1 MRNNKEHLGSI
12 PHQFL
17 GRLVATLV
25 IGAVLCGGCVHTV
38 PTISFDEFM
47 ALQREDAPPDS
58 QPAPASPRATKA
70 RVDRNLGPYRAGPGD
85 VLSVT
90 LSGLDVAVVSPVSAL
105 VHSDGAIT
113 LPLAGDIMVEGKT
126 LEEIENTV
134 RDAFVPSVVRDL
146 VARVV
151 VEEYD
156 TTHVIVHGAVA
167 APGMVMLPRH
177 QRNLLYAVLSA
188 GGVSSEASGMVG
200 LKRIRRGDETVVV
213 NLTNPVELEAA
224 LALDPLESGD
234 IIAVE
239 SAFPNTIFVGGL
251 VNAPAPQS
259 YPPGIEVSFLQAL
272 ASAGGLRT
280 DIHPKNGLL
289 IRRMSDDRDVR
300 VKLDLERLA
309 DGEDENFMLAS
320 GDILWV
326 PETNATKFQDFCN
339 RTFFF
344 RAGVSVTYDPIQFEN
359 TRRALNQSS
368 DSNSLFSNSVNDA
381 LRFGLQNAFFPPVV
395 TP

>member
-1 MRNNKEHLGSI
+1 M
-12 PHQFL
+12 
-17 GRLVATLV
+17 T
-25 IGAVLCGGCVHTV
+25 
-38 PTISFDEFM
+38 
-47 ALQREDAPPDS
+47 
-58 QPAPASPRATKA
+58 
-70 RVDRNLGPYRAGPGD
+70 
-85 VLSVT
+85 
-90 LSGLDVAVVSPVSAL
+90 
-105 VHSDGAIT
+105 
-113 LPLAGDIMVEGKT
+113 
-126 LEEIENTV
+126 
-134 RDAFVPSVVRDL
+134 
-146 VARVV
+146 
-151 VEEYD
+151 
-156 TTHVIVHGAVA
+156 AVA

-188 GGVSSEASGMVG
+188 GGVSSEASGMVS
-200 LKRIRRGDETVVV
+200 LKRIRRGGETVVV
-213 NLTNPVELEAA
+213 NLTDPVELEAA
-224 LALDPLESGD
+224 LALDPLENGD

-239 SAFPNTIFVGGL
+239 TAFPNTIFVGGL

-259 YPPGIEVSFLQAL
+259 YPPGVEISFLQAL

-280 DIHPKNGLL
+280 DIYPKNGLL
-289 IRRMSDDRDVR
+289 IRRMSDDRDIR
-300 VKLDLERLA
+300 VKLDLQRLG

-326 PETNATKFQDFCN
+326 PETNATKFQDFAN

-368 DSNSLFSNSVNDA
+368 NSNNPFSNSVNDA